1 MLSQLLAFTLLGVSE
16 SRPASPSVVV
26 VASSG
31 VEAHRSAVGG
41 IQAALGISSSQI
53 RIVDLAEARSG
64 LAAGAGLATPAT
76 RVIIA
81 VGSRRCKLWRAS
93 SPQFR

>member
-1 MLSQLLAFTLLGVSE
+1 MSAPKLLQYQNGERNSAN
-16 SRPASPSVVV
+16 
-26 VASSG
+26 G
-31 VEAHRSAVGG
+31 VELELGGKVFEKRSAVGG